1 MKNFVAEFQDVFTLY
16 LKLAEELTKIMN
28 VDDSKD
34 PQALVRAIL
43 ENRDCLDRITQ
54 MNTRVLQLSDAWQKC
69 RAHLDPESRDKARN
83 LAEAAKAQAM
93 RLQEL
98 CSVKTQK
105 LQTTRDKLETN
116 LAETGK
122 GSRYLKSMNPTK
134 SNYPKFIDSLY

>member
-1 MKNFVAEFQDVFTLY
+1 MKNFIAEFQDVFTLY
-16 LKLAEELTKIMN
+16 LKLGEELTKIIN

-43 ENRDCLDRITQ
+43 ENRDCLDRIAQ
-54 MNTRVLQLSDAWQKC
+54 MNTRVLHLSDAWQKC
-69 RAHLDPESRDKARN
+69 RTHLDPESRDKAQN

-105 LQTTRDKLETN
+105 LQTVRDKLGTN
-116 LAETGK
+116 LEEIGK
-122 GSRYLKSMNPTK
+122 GSQYLKSMKPTK